1 MCVRCKKL
9 KLCDCVY
16 CGMQPTYDACGVA
29 PSVAMLKNKSS
40 KQYIQN
46 SCGEA
51 QPPLDENYEK
61 GNAGGSGDAE
71 KPSWAGW
78 LVLGWARLGS
88 PESYRELKKD
98 LRFEILA
105 SRSRQSRIES

>member
-9 KLCDCVY
+9 KLCDCVH

-61 GNAGGSGDAE
+61 GNAGGGGEFAADAPGE
-71 KPSWAGW
+71 LDYSKRRRQ
-78 LVLGWARLGS
+78 LGVIIISAACSRLRLEGK
-88 PESYRELKKD
+88 E
-98 LRFEILA
+98 
-105 SRSRQSRIES
+105 